1 MTQGD
6 LAMEDRLR
14 RRLRELRAEYD
25 KGRQTLDELEGQA
38 ASVRAT
44 LLRIAGAVQVLQEEL
59 GESPRETLAA
69 APSASDP
76 PAG

>member
-1 MTQGD
+1 
-6 LAMEDRLR
+6 METRLR
-14 RRLRELRAEYD
+14 RRLGELRAEYE
-25 KGRQTLDELEGQA
+25 KGRQTLEELEGQA

-59 GESPRETLAA
+59 GEDPGGAVVQT
-69 APSASDP
+69 APSAEP